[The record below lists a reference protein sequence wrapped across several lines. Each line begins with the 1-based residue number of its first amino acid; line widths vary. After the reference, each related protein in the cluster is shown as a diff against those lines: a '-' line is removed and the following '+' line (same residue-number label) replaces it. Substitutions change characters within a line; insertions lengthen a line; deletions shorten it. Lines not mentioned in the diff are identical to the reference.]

1 MKKVLLR
8 APLLSYS
15 GYGTHA
21 RQIFRWLKAVPNIKL
36 SVQVL
41 AWGITPWMINPDHE
55 GGLVR
60 EIMECTVPSINEKFD
75 TSIQLQLPNE
85 WDTSIGKV
93 NVGMSAIVETD
104 RCNPKWV
111 QCCNKVDHVVVP
123 SSHAKDAIEA
133 SGTVT
138 VPLSVI
144 PEAFYDEITS
154 EDLPSLDL
162 DFDTDFNFLLIGQM
176 TGNNPENDRKN
187 IFYAIKWLCE
197 AFATDTNVG
206 IVIKTNS
213 GKNTKIDKRV
223 TQRMLEQLLSE
234 ARKGPGPRV
243 HLLHGAMSQAEI
255 AMLYRHPKI
264 KAIVSPTRGEGFG
277 LPILEA
283 AASGLPVIATNWSG
297 HLDFLSLGKFIPLSY
312 SLEEID
318 KSRIDGEIF
327 IPGSRWANVDEV
339 DFKKKVKK
347 FRDSWHMPTEWAKEL
362 QSKIISNYSQDA
374 INMLYDQHLGRYL

>member
-21 RQIFRWLKAVPNIKL
+21 RQIFRWLKTVPGIKL
-36 SVQVL
+36 NVQVL

-60 EIMECTVPSINEKFD
+60 EIMECTVPAINEKFD

-85 WDTSIGKV
+85 WDPSIGKV

-111 QCCNKVDHVVVP
+111 QCCNRMDHVVVP

-154 EDLPSLDL
+154 EDLHSLDL

-197 AFATDTNVG
+197 AFATDDNVG

-223 TQRMLEQLLSE
+223 TQRMLEQLLNE

-243 HLLHGAMSQAEI
+243 HLIHGAMSQAEI
-255 AMLYRHPKI
+255 AMLYRHSKI
-264 KAIVSPTRGEGFG
+264 KAIISPTRGEGFG

-362 QSKIISNYSQDA
+362 QSKIIQNYSQDA